1 MQRSRHAA
9 GRDLHRRKLA
19 DRRRGAA
26 WRRAHVFARPVGLL
40 FDKGKL
46 HRLQRALKP
55 HLAHGWERA
64 VFAAPQGEGGAE
76 RAERVLAGPGIG
88 VAPSAAQVDAL
99 LAAAGEAAGAGLWKQ
114 TLVLDARRR
123 VQVDARHGRATTR
136 TLDEDT
142 ALKVMGGKERAL
154 RPDTSA
160 ALLREIGIMNADGSI
175 SATHARKY
183 KQICHL
189 ATLCEPVIDRLATTR
204 AIGPQTPLRALDLAC
219 GNAYLSFVL
228 AEVLRL
234 RGVPLRLHGVD
245 VRADLVDRSR
255 ARAQALGLANGD
267 PSPADGAAPPSPVEA
282 RPSPGDARPS
292 PGDAG
297 PSPDDARPSPDD
309 ARPSPGDAGPS
320 SVEARPSPGDAR
332 PSPGD
337 ARPSPGDARPSPV
350 DARLVG
356 LSFARADIAGA
367 ARTAPAQLGGVP
379 DLVLALHACDT
390 ATDEAIALAIQLG
403 APALLSVPCCQAELA
418 AQLARAAA
426 SAQPLAAMVDH
437 GLLRRAYADVL
448 TDSLRVA
455 ALEACGYEVTV
466 LEFVGGEH
474 TPKNL
479 LIKAHR
485 RHPRAPVE
493 PRRWRLE
500 PLQARCEALGVQPD
514 LLRRLSALQASS
526 SPDA

>member
-1 MQRSRHAA
+1 M
-9 GRDLHRRKLA
+9 L
-19 DRRRGAA
+19 
-26 WRRAHVFARPVGLL
+26 
-40 FDKGKL
+40 DKGKL
-46 HRLQRALKP
+46 QRLQRALRP
-55 HLAHGWERA
+55 HLAQGWERA
-64 VFAAPQGEGGAE
+64 VFAAPQTGDDETGE
-76 RAERVLAGPGIG
+76 RAERVLAGPGAG
-88 VAPSAAQVDAL
+88 VAPTAAQVDAL
-99 LAAAGEAAGAGLWKQ
+99 LAAAVEAAGAGLWKQ
-114 TLVLDARRR
+114 TLVLDPRRR

-136 TLDEDT
+136 TLDESA
-142 ALKVMGGKERAL
+142 ALKVMGGKERSL

-189 ATLCEPVIDRLATTR
+189 ATLCEPVIDRLAGVR
-204 AIGPQTPLRALDLAC
+204 SIEPAAPLRALDLAC

-245 VRADLVDRSR
+245 VRADVVARSR
-255 ARAQALGLANGD
+255 ERARALGLAADDDAD
-267 PSPADGAAPPSPVEA
+267 PSQTAKHEATRAAADEATRTAENEDEAATAVTPQAAPGDTTQAASP
-282 RPSPGDARPS
+282 
-292 PGDAG
+292 AG
-297 PSPDDARPSPDD
+297 RT
-309 ARPSPGDAGPS
+309 
-320 SVEARPSPGDAR
+320 
-332 PSPGD
+332 
-337 ARPSPGDARPSPV
+337 
-350 DARLVG
+350 G
-356 LSFARADIAGA
+356 LSFAQADIAGA

-390 ATDEAIALAIQLG
+390 ATDEAIALAIELG
-403 APALLSVPCCQAELA
+403 VPALLSVPCCQAELA
-418 AQLARAAA
+418 AQLARADA

-455 ALEACGYEVTV
+455 ALEACGYDVTV

-485 RHPRAPVE
+485 RHPRAPVD
-493 PRRWRLE
+493 PGRWRLE
-500 PLQARCEALGVQPD
+500 PLQARCAALGVRPT
-514 LLRRLSALQASS
+514 LLIRLAAIQG
-526 SPDA
+526 SPSGL

>member
-1 MQRSRHAA
+1 MLDQ
-9 GRDLHRRKLA
+9 
-19 DRRRGAA
+19 
-26 WRRAHVFARPVGLL
+26 
-40 FDKGKL
+40 GKL

-64 VFAAPQGEGGAE
+64 VFAAPQGEGSGARE
-76 RAERVLAGPGIG
+76 ERVLAGPGVG

-99 LAAAGEAAGAGLWKQ
+99 LAAAAEAAGAGLWKQ

-189 ATLCEPVIDRLATTR
+189 ATLCEPVIDRLAAAR
-204 AIGPQTPLRALDLAC
+204 AIGPSAPLRALDLAC

-245 VRADLVDRSR
+245 VRADVVARSVAR
-255 ARAQALGLANGD
+255 ARALGLAAPEDDVASANV
-267 PSPADGAAPPSPVEA
+267 PASPI
-282 RPSPGDARPS
+282 
-292 PGDAG
+292 GDAG
-297 PSPDDARPSPDD
+297 APPAAPAADHASEPAL
-309 ARPSPGDAGPS
+309 AT
-320 SVEARPSPGDAR
+320 
-332 PSPGD
+332 
-337 ARPSPGDARPSPV
+337 
-350 DARLVG
+350 G
-356 LSFARADIAGA
+356 LSFAQADIAAA
-367 ARTAPAQLGGVP
+367 ARTAPTRLGGVP

-390 ATDEAIALAIQLG
+390 ATDEAIALAIELG

-418 AQLARAAA
+418 AQLARADAT
-426 SAQPLAAMVDH
+426 AQPLAAMVDH

-455 ALEACGYEVTV
+455 ALEACGYDVTV

-500 PLQARCEALGVQPD
+500 PLQARCGALGVRPD
-514 LLRRLSALQASS
+514 LLRRLAALQAASLPPS
-526 SPDA
+526 E

>member
-1 MQRSRHAA
+1 M
-9 GRDLHRRKLA
+9 
-19 DRRRGAA
+19 
-26 WRRAHVFARPVGLL
+26 
-40 FDKGKL
+40 
-46 HRLQRALKP
+46 
-55 HLAHGWERA
+55 
-64 VFAAPQGEGGAE
+64 FAAPQGEGGNA
-76 RAERVLAGPGIG
+76 RAERVLAGPGVG

-99 LAAAGEAAGAGLWKQ
+99 LAAAAEAAGAGLWKQ

-183 KQICHL
+183 KQISHL
-189 ATLCEPVIDRLATTR
+189 ATLCEPVIDRLAATR
-204 AIGPQTPLRALDLAC
+204 TLGPAAPLRALDLAC

-245 VRADLVDRSR
+245 VRADVVARSIDR
-255 ARAQALGLANGD
+255 ARALGLAAPED
-267 PSPADGAAPPSPVEA
+267 EAATPGA
-282 RPSPGDARPS
+282 GDA
-292 PGDAG
+292 
-297 PSPDDARPSPDD
+297 
-309 ARPSPGDAGPS
+309 
-320 SVEARPSPGDAR
+320 V
-332 PSPGD
+332 
-337 ARPSPGDARPSPV
+337 
-350 DARLVG
+350 VG
-356 LSFARADIAGA
+356 LSFAQADIAGA
-367 ARTAPAQLGGVP
+367 ARTAPARLGGVP

-390 ATDEAIALAIQLG
+390 ATDEAIALAIELG
-403 APALLSVPCCQAELA
+403 VPALLSVPCCQAELA
-418 AQLARAAA
+418 AQLARASAA
-426 SAQPLAAMVDH
+426 AQPLAAMVEH

-455 ALEACGYEVTV
+455 ALEACGYDVTV

-479 LIKAHR
+479 LIKGHR
-485 RHPRAPVE
+485 RHPRAPVD
-493 PRRWRLE
+493 PHRWRLG
-500 PLQARCEALGVQPD
+500 PLRARCEALGVQPD
-514 LLRRLSALQASS
+514 LLRRLAAIQAA
-526 SPDA
+526 SPRAGE